1 MKKIKRQTATA
12 LIRVICGL
20 TAALFIIGSL
30 TILPTIWGIVFTI
43 WAIVALALI
52 MEATERDS

>member
-1 MKKIKRQTATA
+1 MKKLKTTTALA

-20 TAALFIIGSL
+20 AAALFIIGSL
-30 TILPTIWGIVFTI
+30 TILPAIWGIVFTI
-43 WAIVALALI
+43 WAIVALTLI

>member
-1 MKKIKRQTATA
+1 MKKLRASTAIA
-12 LIRVICGL
+12 LIRVICTL
-20 TAALFIIGSL
+20 AAALFIIGSL

-52 MEATERDS
+52 MQATERSS